1 MFIGWLTYIPAVL
14 LPHSPCRS
22 TTANAPAN
30 RQMPI
35 ASVVSGYSKK
45 TKKTKM
51 NNNYR
56 FIFLIFISI
65 GLTSC
70 FGLFDHGSDKI
81 VGRYIVLWIDL
92 QENQTISEQDE
103 IDSPNSSTVIPEYVF
118 AVGHNQDFI
127 IAKQHPT
134 NGFDGGYEVDTKTTN
149 YYIVDVNRKILKTGK
164 NVFGP
169 LDINKFDSIRT
180 VLRINEIDF
189 DQIYPDKP

>member
-1 MFIGWLTYIPAVL
+1 
-14 LPHSPCRS
+14 
-22 TTANAPAN
+22 
-30 RQMPI
+30 
-35 ASVVSGYSKK
+35 
-45 TKKTKM
+45 M

-56 FIFLIFISI
+56 FIFLIFLSI

-127 IAKQHPT
+127 IAKQKPN